1 MAILL
6 VTRDADVASRCRRAV
21 SAEHQLEVVDA
32 AAHIVAKLRTL
43 APVVLILDSEALTPP
58 IDHEVARIVGMVGS
72 ARVIV
77 MTPVFSE
84 EEELSLLKAGVKGCC
99 RRGIDPESLQQVLN
113 VANSGG
119 VWVTRTLVPRL
130 VSELRRYAQAARP
143 AIPAIAK
150 KPDERLK
157 LLTQRERDIV
167 MLIVSGASNKE
178 VGEALDIS
186 ERTVKGHLS
195 NIFQKLDVPDRLK
208 LVLYVN
214 SEGPQSELMARR
226 S

>member
-6 VTRDADVASRCRRAV
+6 VTRDADVANRCRRAV

-43 APVVLILDSEALTPP
+43 APVVVILDSEALAAP
-58 IDHEVARIVGMVGS
+58 IDHEVARIVGLVGT

-143 AIPAIAK
+143 AVPR

-167 MLIVSGASNKE
+167 TLIVSGASNKE
-178 VGEALDIS
+178 VGEALEIS

-208 LVLYVN
+208 LALYVN
-214 SEGPQSELMARR
+214 GEAPRPEMAGRR

>member
-21 SAEHQLEVVDA
+21 SAEHHLEVVDA
-32 AAHIVAKLRTL
+32 AAQIVAKLHAL
-43 APVVLILDSEALTPP
+43 APVVVILDSEALAAP
-58 IDHEVARIVGMVGS
+58 IDHEVARIVGAVSG

-77 MTPVFSE
+77 MTPVFDE
-84 EEELSLLKAGVKGCC
+84 EEEIALLKAGVKGCC
-99 RRGIDPESLQQVLN
+99 RRGIDPESLRQVLS
-113 VANSGG
+113 VAGSGG

-143 AIPAIAK
+143 VGPK
-150 KPDERLK
+150 KPNERLK

-214 SEGPQSELMARR
+214 GEEQRTETMARR

>member
-21 SAEHQLEVVDA
+21 SAEHHLEVVDA
-32 AAHIVAKLRTL
+32 AAQIVTKHHAL
-43 APVVLILDSEALTPP
+43 APAAVILDSQVLEAP
-58 IDHEVARIVGMVGS
+58 IDHHVARIVGAVGG
-72 ARVIV
+72 ARIIV
-77 MTPVFSE
+77 MTPVFDE
-84 EEELSLLKAGVKGCC
+84 EEEIALLKVGVKGCC
-99 RRGIDPESLQQVLN
+99 RRGIDPESLQQVLR
-113 VANSGG
+113 VTNSGG

-143 AIPAIAK
+143 VVPR
-150 KPDERLK
+150 KPEDRLK
-157 LLTQRERDIV
+157 LLTQREKDIV

-195 NIFQKLDVPDRLK
+195 NVFQKLDVPDRLR

-214 SEGPQSELMARR
+214 GEEERAEPMARR

>member
-6 VTRDADVASRCRRAV
+6 VTRDADVAGRCRRAV
-21 SAEHQLEVVDA
+21 SAEHHLEVVDA
-32 AAHIVAKLRTL
+32 AAQIVAKLHAL
-43 APVVLILDSEALTPP
+43 APAVVILDSEALAAP
-58 IDHEVARIVGMVGS
+58 IDHEVARIVGVVGG

-77 MTPVFSE
+77 MTPVFDE
-84 EEELSLLKAGVKGCC
+84 EEEIALLKAGVKGCC
-99 RRGIDPESLQQVLN
+99 RRGIDPESLRQVLG
-113 VANSGG
+113 VASSGG

-143 AIPAIAK
+143 AVPK
-150 KPDERLK
+150 KPNERLK
-157 LLTQRERDIV
+157 LLTQREKDIV

-214 SEGPQSELMARR
+214 GEEQGTEMMARR

>member
-6 VTRDADVASRCRRAV
+6 VTQDAEVTSRCRRAV
-21 SAEHQLEVVDA
+21 SAEHQLEVLDTPA
-32 AAHIVAKLRTL
+32 QLPARARSL
-43 APVVLILDSEALTPP
+43 APAAVILDSAVLPPP
-58 IDHEVARIVGMVGS
+58 IDQEAARIVGSVGD

-77 MTPVFSE
+77 MTPVFDE
-84 EEELSLLKAGVKGCC
+84 EEEIALLKVGVKGCC
-99 RRGIDPESLQQVLN
+99 RRGIDSESLLQVLN
-113 VANSGG
+113 VTSNGG

-130 VSELRRYAQAARP
+130 VSELRRYAQSARP
-143 AIPAIAK
+143 AAERK
-150 KPDERLK
+150 SEDRLK

-167 MLIVSGASNKE
+167 MLIVAGASNKE
-178 VGEALDIS
+178 VGEALNIS
-186 ERTVKGHLS
+186 DRTVKGHLS

-214 SEGPQSELMARR
+214 ETGAKASAHDKR

>member
-6 VTRDADVASRCRRAV
+6 VTRDADVANRCRRAV

-43 APVVLILDSEALTPP
+43 APVVVILDSEALAAP
-58 IDHEVARIVGMVGS
+58 IDHEVARIVGLVGT

-99 RRGIDPESLQQVLN
+99 RRGIDPEALQQVLN

-143 AIPAIAK
+143 AVPR

-167 MLIVSGASNKE
+167 TLIVSGASNKE
-178 VGEALDIS
+178 VGEALEIS

-208 LVLYVN
+208 LALYVN
-214 SEGPQSELMARR
+214 GEAPRPEMAGRR

>member
-21 SAEHQLEVVDA
+21 SAEHHLEVVDA
-32 AAHIVAKLRTL
+32 AAHIATKLRPL
-43 APVVLILDSEALTPP
+43 VPAVVILDSQVLEAP
-58 IDHEVARIVGMVGS
+58 IDHEVARIVGAVGG

-77 MTPVFSE
+77 MTPVFDE
-84 EEELSLLKAGVKGCC
+84 EEELALLKVGVKGCC
-99 RRGIDPESLQQVLN
+99 RRGIDPESLQQVLS
-113 VANSGG
+113 VTNSGG

-143 AIPAIAK
+143 VVPK
-150 KPDERLK
+150 KPDDRLR
-157 LLTQRERDIV
+157 LLTQREKDIV

-178 VGEALDIS
+178 VGEALAIS

-195 NIFQKLDVPDRLK
+195 NIFQKLDVSDRLK

-214 SEGPQSELMARR
+214 GEEQQTETTAKRY
-226 S
+226 

>member
-43 APVVLILDSEALTPP
+43 APVVLILDSEALTQP
-58 IDHEVARIVGMVGS
+58 IDHEVARIVGIVGS

-143 AIPAIAK
+143 AIAK

-214 SEGPQSELMARR
+214 SEGPKSEMVARR

>member
-43 APVVLILDSEALTPP
+43 APVVVILDSQALAAPV
-58 IDHEVARIVGMVGS
+58 DQEVARIVGMVGA

-77 MTPVFSE
+77 MTPVFDE
-84 EEELSLLKAGVKGCC
+84 EEEISLLKAGVKGCC

-130 VSELRRYAQAARP
+130 VSELRRYAQTARP
-143 AIPAIAK
+143 AIPR

-167 MLIVSGASNKE
+167 MLIASGASNKE
-178 VGEALDIS
+178 VGEALAIS

-214 SEGPQSELMARR
+214 GEEQKAEMMARR

>member
-21 SAEHQLEVVDA
+21 SAEHHLEVVDA
-32 AAHIVAKLRTL
+32 AAQIVAKLHAL
-43 APVVLILDSEALTPP
+43 APVVVILDSEALAAP
-58 IDHEVARIVGMVGS
+58 IDHEVARIVGAVGG

-77 MTPVFSE
+77 MTPVFDE
-84 EEELSLLKAGVKGCC
+84 EEEIALLKAGVKGCC
-99 RRGIDPESLQQVLN
+99 RRGIDPESLRQVLG
-113 VANSGG
+113 VASSGG
-119 VWVTRTLVPRL
+119 VWVTRMLVPRL

-143 AIPAIAK
+143 AGPK
-150 KPDERLK
+150 KPNERLK

-214 SEGPQSELMARR
+214 GEEQRTETMARR